1 MGQGPFAKRSAPA
14 GPPAERRQSTRLD
27 LVIPIVIS
35 GRDAAGQP
43 FREATE
49 TLSVSFHGA
58 AIKTRK
64 QIPIGMQLTIENL
77 ATGTVSK
84 AICVR
89 VGEATPGQQLHAIAA
104 QLLMP
109 ANVWGV
115 INPPADWQSAAY
127 AIQQA
132 APAAPAAR
140 GLSPGATTAAAKT
153 QPPGAPAARMAS
165 ADLEQRSADLA
176 ESVLQLLRGQ
186 AAGILRES
194 LKEFEERL
202 KFLESGIEARV
213 IQQAE
218 KAIADAGSRVANQAA
233 KSVDDV
239 EIALAGLRRE
249 LMEQLTART
258 ERAILSAETAVRE
271 RIATLVEEHLK
282 SGDVLLEKKAEVE
295 TEK

>member
-1 MGQGPFAKRSAPA
+1 
-14 GPPAERRQSTRLD
+14 
-27 LVIPIVIS
+27 
-35 GRDAAGQP
+35 
-43 FREATE
+43 
-49 TLSVSFHGA
+49 
-58 AIKTRK
+58 
-64 QIPIGMQLTIENL
+64 
-77 ATGTVSK
+77 
-84 AICVR
+84 
-89 VGEATPGQQLHAIAA
+89 
-104 QLLMP
+104 
-109 ANVWGV
+109 
-115 INPPADWQSAAY
+115 
-127 AIQQA
+127 
-132 APAAPAAR
+132 
-140 GLSPGATTAAAKT
+140 
-153 QPPGAPAARMAS
+153 
-165 ADLEQRSADLA
+165 LA

-218 KAIADAGSRVANQAA
+218 RAIADAGSRVANQAA

-282 SGDVLLEKKAEVE
+282 SGDALLEKKAEVE

>member
-14 GPPAERRQSTRLD
+14 GPPAERRQSSRLD

-77 ATGTVSK
+77 ATGTASK

-89 VGEATPGQQLHAIAA
+89 VGEAKPGQELHAIAA

-115 INPPADWQSAAY
+115 INPPADWQSAADT
-127 AIQQA
+127 IQQ
-132 APAAPAAR
+132 AAPAAR

-218 KAIADAGSRVANQAA
+218 RAIADAGSRVANQAA

-295 TEK
+295 TKK

>member
-14 GPPAERRQSTRLD
+14 GPPAERRQSSRLD

-77 ATGTVSK
+77 ATGTASK

-89 VGEATPGQQLHAIAA
+89 VGEAKPGQELHAIAA

-115 INPPADWQSAAY
+115 INPPADWQSAAD

-132 APAAPAAR
+132 APAAR
-140 GLSPGATTAAAKT
+140 GLPPGATTAAAKT

-218 KAIADAGSRVANQAA
+218 RAIADAGSRVANQAA

-282 SGDVLLEKKAEVE
+282 SGDALLEKKAEVE

>member
-14 GPPAERRQSTRLD
+14 GPPAERRQSSRLD

-77 ATGTVSK
+77 ATGTASK

-89 VGEATPGQQLHAIAA
+89 VGEAKPGQELHAIAA

-115 INPPADWQSAAY
+115 INPPADWQSAAD
-127 AIQQA
+127 AIQQ
-132 APAAPAAR
+132 AAPAAR

-218 KAIADAGSRVANQAA
+218 RAIADAGSRVANQAA